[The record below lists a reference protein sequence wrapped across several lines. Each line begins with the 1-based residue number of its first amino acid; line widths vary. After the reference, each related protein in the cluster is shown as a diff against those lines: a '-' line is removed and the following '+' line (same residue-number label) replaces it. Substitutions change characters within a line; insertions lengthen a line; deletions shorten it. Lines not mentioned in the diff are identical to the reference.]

1 MAVVFASFKL
11 ANVFVAVAE
20 EPFTKGLKVGVAIVS
35 PLNRLYVQ
43 TLHAWYFR
51 IFCMWLEPQAMQLS
65 IGIIVPNSQLIMII
79 LDMHIFRFLK
89 GKFKGLF
96 VFHPHNLS
104 NRIPLEHIL
113 IILPIQMQ
121 DLLHHHSIL
130 KVQLM

>member
-1 MAVVFASFKL
+1 M
-11 ANVFVAVAE
+11 
-20 EPFTKGLKVGVAIVS
+20 
-35 PLNRLYVQ
+35 
-43 TLHAWYFR
+43 
-51 IFCMWLEPQAMQLS
+51 CLEPQAMQFS

-79 LDMHIFRFLK
+79 LDMHILRFLK

-96 VFHPHNLS
+96 VFHSNNLS
-104 NRIPLEHIL
+104 NRIPLEYIL